1 MVNDS
6 FRSRP
11 YAPHKGRSHHRAAPA
26 AGLRVAIYSHDT
38 MGMGHKRRNL
48 LIAQSL
54 VRQVPHCSV
63 LLITGMVEGNAE
75 NLPPGVDYLALPA
88 WHKTTEGEYRPRR
101 LDLSQQELAQL
112 RGQIIRAAL
121 DNFNPDV
128 FLVDNVPRGALR
140 ELDGVL
146 EFLKKQPQTRC
157 VLGLRDILDDPAVV
171 RRQWRKAGNE
181 TAVRRYFDAIWIYGD
196 PAVYDPVAAY
206 RWPAD
211 IAAKVRYVGYLD
223 GRQRLTA
230 SPPLALAKPRP
241 GRIAPA
247 PDRPLALCLVGGGQD
262 GTAVAT
268 AFAQA
273 TLPEGWQGVLVA
285 GPLMPQT
292 SRQQVHRYAASR
304 PELTVLDYCP
314 EPTWLLNRAA
324 AVVAMGGYNTTCEVL
339 AFGTRALIVPRVKP
353 RREQWIRAERLR
365 QMGLVDL
372 LHPDHIGPAV
382 LTQWLAG
389 GRPPEVMGRG
399 SDRPGRIDLLGLE
412 RLPHLLAEV
421 VAEPRSG
428 GRSPL
433 AAAV

>member
-1 MVNDS
+1 MKSDS
-6 FRSRP
+6 VWP
-11 YAPHKGRSHHRAAPA
+11 AIEPVKEVRSHFNISAT
-26 AGLRVAIYSHDT
+26 GVRVAIYSHDT

-54 VRQVPHCSV
+54 VRQIPNCSV
-63 LLITGMVEGNAE
+63 LLITGMVEANADD
-75 NLPPGVDYLALPA
+75 LPPGIDYLALPA
-88 WHKTTEGEYRPRR
+88 WHKTTDGEYRPRR

-121 DNFNPDV
+121 ESFNPDV

-146 EFLKKQPQTRC
+146 AFLQKRPQTRC
-157 VLGLRDILDDPAVV
+157 VLGLRDIIDDPAVV
-171 RRQWRKAGNE
+171 RRQWRKASNE
-181 TAVRRYFDAIWIYGD
+181 TAVRRYFDAIWVYGD

-223 GRQRLTA
+223 GRQRLTVA
-230 SPPLALAKPRP
+230 RPPELTLDA
-241 GRIAPA
+241 
-247 PDRPLALCLVGGGQD
+247 DRPLALCLVGGGQD
-262 GTAVAT
+262 GAAVAA

-285 GPLMPQT
+285 GPLMPKAA
-292 SRQQVHRYAASR
+292 RQGLHRQAAHR
-304 PELTVLDYCP
+304 PRLTVLDYCV
-314 EPTWLLNRAA
+314 EPTHLLRQAH

-339 AFGTRALIVPRVKP
+339 SFGTRALIVPRVKP
-353 RREQWIRAERLR
+353 RREQLIRAERLQ
-365 QMGLVDL
+365 QMGLIDM
-372 LHPDHIGPAV
+372 LHPDQISPAA
-382 LTQWLAG
+382 LTQWLASERSPQV
-389 GRPPEVMGRG
+389 RPWGRG
-399 SDRPGRIDLLGLE
+399 RRERIDLRGLD

-421 VAEPRSG
+421 VTDQSHIP
-428 GRSPL
+428 RSPL